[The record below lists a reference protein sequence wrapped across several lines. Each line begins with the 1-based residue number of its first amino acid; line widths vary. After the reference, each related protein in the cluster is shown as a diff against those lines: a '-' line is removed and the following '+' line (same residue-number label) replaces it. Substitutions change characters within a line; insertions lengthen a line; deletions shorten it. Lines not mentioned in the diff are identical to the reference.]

1 MDRIG
6 IFGGTFNP
14 VHIAHLIA
22 AEEVKQ
28 QMHLNKVL
36 FIPSA
41 DPPHKDGASI
51 VAADKRMEML
61 NLAIKGNPSFESS
74 DIELKLSENSKSY
87 TVNTLMAL
95 RELHKDEPVKFYLII
110 GMDQLIELHTWKDP
124 GKLFVLSEVVVM
136 NRPGYFAHEAVNDFA
151 GRVHYVPIPSME
163 ISSTDIRHRIN
174 EMRPITYMV
183 GAKVENYIIKNNLY
197 KI

>member
-1 MDRIG
+1 MERIG
-6 IFGGTFNP
+6 VFGGTFNP
-14 VHIAHLIA
+14 IHIAHLIA

-28 QMHLNKVL
+28 QMHLNKVI

-41 DPPHKDGASI
+41 DPPHKDGPTLTD
-51 VAADKRMEML
+51 AAKRLKML
-61 NLAIKGNPSFESS
+61 NLAIQGNPSFESS
-74 DIELKLSENSKSY
+74 DIEIRISENSKSY
-87 TVNTLMAL
+87 TVNTLLAL

-124 GKLFVLSEVVVM
+124 GKLFMLSEVVVI
-136 NRPGYFAHEAVNDFA
+136 NRPGYYAHQVTNDFS

-163 ISSTDIRHRIN
+163 ISSTDIRHRII
-174 EMRPITYMV
+174 EKRPIRYMV
-183 GAKVENYIIKNNLY
+183 GAEVEDYIIKNNLY

>member
-28 QMHLNKVL
+28 QMHLNKVI

-41 DPPHKDGASI
+41 DPPHKDGHSLVKAH
-51 VAADKRMEML
+51 KRLEML
-61 NLAIKGNPSFESS
+61 NLAIKDNPSFESS
-74 DIELKLSENSKSY
+74 DIEIRISENSKSY

-95 RELHKDEPVKFYLII
+95 RELHKDEPVKFFLII
-110 GMDQLIELHTWKDP
+110 GMDQLIELHTWRDP
-124 GKLFVLSEVVVM
+124 GKLFVLSEVVVI
-136 NRPGYFAHEAVNDFA
+136 NRPGYFAHEVANDFS
-151 GRVHYVPIPSME
+151 GRVHYLPIPSME

-174 EMRPITYMV
+174 ELRPIRYMV
-183 GAKVENYIIKNNLY
+183 GAEVEKYIIKNNLY